1 MMQEVDSTTG
11 EFAYDESLARRR
23 GRSVVLGLGNPV
35 LGDDRVGLAVA
46 ERVETLLRDAG
57 PPHIDVVTSF
67 RGGFEL
73 LDLLHGYE
81 RAFVV
86 DCVIGRGALP
96 GSVHRLRLMDVAGS
110 ARLVNAHEIDLF
122 QVFQLAAHLGIPMP
136 WEITISAIES
146 DDASLLTEVMSDA
159 VRAAVEPVAREIF
172 ERLRTAANAGL
183 GSAGQPDANPCC
195 A

>member
-1 MMQEVDSTTG
+1 MTATQAPNPQESPY
-11 EFAYDESLARRR
+11 AESLARRR

-46 ERVETLLRDAG
+46 ERVDALMQEG
-57 PPHIDVVTSF
+57 DSLPVDVLTSF

-81 RAFVV
+81 RAIVV

-136 WEITISAIES
+136 WDLTIFAIES

-159 VRAAVEPVAREIF
+159 VRASVDPVAHEIL
-172 ERLRTAANAGL
+172 ERLRSAATVRVSSL
-183 GSAGQPDANPCC
+183 GQPDANPGC

>member
-1 MMQEVDSTTG
+1 MMPEGPFIPG
-11 EFAYDESLARRR
+11 EFPYAESLARRR

-57 PPHIDVVTSF
+57 LLHVDVVTSF

-81 RAFVV
+81 HAFVV

-136 WEITISAIES
+136 WELTIYAIES

-159 VRAAVEPVAREIF
+159 VRAAVEPVAREIC
-172 ERLRTAANAGL
+172 ERLRTATNSSSEA
-183 GSAGQPDANPCC
+183 SRQPDANPCC